1 MVIHILRHGKT
12 MANEKRLY
20 CGSTDLP
27 LSPGGI
33 EELATFKAE
42 GIYPQAGTVFISG
55 LQRAGQTADVIYG
68 DIQQIAVA
76 DLNEYDFGD
85 FEMISYDDLK
95 GRDDFKAWISDK
107 TGEIS
112 CPGGESMNQFKDR
125 VTRGFEAVMSTLQ
138 ADTKHPALI
147 VSHGGVIVSIMERLF
162 PETHNYYEWQPAT
175 GRGYTIEFDGDEP
188 KGYRKI

>member
-27 LSPGGI
+27 LSTGGI
-33 EELATFKAE
+33 DEIAALKAE
-42 GIYPQAGTVFISG
+42 GIYPQAGTVFTSG

-68 DIQQIAVA
+68 DIQKTAVA

-95 GRDDFKAWISDK
+95 DRDDFKAWITDK
-107 TGEIS
+107 TGEIA
-112 CPGGESMNQFKDR
+112 CPHGETMNQFKSR
-125 VTRGFEAVMSTLQ
+125 VKRAFDAVMDTVR
-138 ADTKHPALI
+138 ADKQRPAFI
-147 VSHGGVIVSIMERLF
+147 VSHGGVIVNIMERLF
-162 PETHNYYEWQPAT
+162 PDTHNYYEWQPAT